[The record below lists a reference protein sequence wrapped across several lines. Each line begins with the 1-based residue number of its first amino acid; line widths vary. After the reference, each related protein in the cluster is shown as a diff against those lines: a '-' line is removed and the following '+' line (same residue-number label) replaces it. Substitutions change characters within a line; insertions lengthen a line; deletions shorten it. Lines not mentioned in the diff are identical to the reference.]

1 MITPIESIGRPARA
15 GEADTTAGVPE
26 DFIDYTLDAGRTTSV
41 KFEQPAPHPTLV
53 LTPVS

>member
-1 MITPIESIGRPARA
+1 MTYGM
-15 GEADTTAGVPE
+15 GCFTTAGVPE